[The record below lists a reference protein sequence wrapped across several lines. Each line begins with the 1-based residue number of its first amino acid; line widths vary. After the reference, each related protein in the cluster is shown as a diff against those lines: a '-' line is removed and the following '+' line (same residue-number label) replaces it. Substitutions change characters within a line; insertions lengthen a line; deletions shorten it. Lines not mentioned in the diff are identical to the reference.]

1 MIKTIDIR
9 EFRKADFDTREKL
22 EEALLLEL
30 QEAFAECYGCGDG
43 MEFEEDWAEATIDE
57 FVLLRFEEHGL
68 SLCNEEFP
76 DGEFDGF
83 GGLFPP
89 DYLCAWLA
97 HKVWDSDADIA
108 AHEVRLTG
116 EGAVEYDGAPT
127 NWWKCRVTVDGEVY
141 GLASAL
147 VFDEPSEY
155 GIDGGRVSKLFVYT
169 PTAARVFGDAL
180 LGYDRRYWTTRP
192 TDSKGEAVLRAVLR
206 RFPVEGGKEAE

>member
-9 EFRKADFDTREKL
+9 EFRKADFETREKL
-22 EEALLLEL
+22 EAALLLEL
-30 QEAFAECYGCGDG
+30 VEAFAECYGCGEG
-43 MEFEEDWAEATIDE
+43 MEFEEDWAEATIEDK
-57 FVLLRFEEHGL
+57 VLLRFEEHGL
-68 SLCNEEFP
+68 SLCNEEYS
-76 DGEFDGF
+76 DGDFDG
-83 GGLFPP
+83 LRPP

-97 HKVWDSDADIA
+97 HKVWDSEADIA

-116 EGAVEYDGAPT
+116 EVAVEHDGAPT
-127 NWWKCRVTVDGEVY
+127 NWRKFLISVDREVY
-141 GLASAL
+141 GVAQAL
-147 VFDEPSEY
+147 VFEEPSEY

-169 PTAARVFGDAL
+169 PTMPGVCGDEL